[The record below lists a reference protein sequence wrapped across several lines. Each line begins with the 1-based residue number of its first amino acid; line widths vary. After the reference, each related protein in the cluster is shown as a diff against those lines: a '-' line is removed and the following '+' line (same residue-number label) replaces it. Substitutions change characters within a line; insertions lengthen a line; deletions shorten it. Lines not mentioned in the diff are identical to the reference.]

1 MDRDIRES
9 LLRELIDDPDA
20 RNDYVD
26 MLLDSTVAL
35 QIKTLRQQRGWT
47 QRQLAERAGMKQ
59 SRISAME
66 RTEYS
71 AWSLRTLRRLAQAF
85 DLRLRVSFE
94 AFGSLLDDYAR
105 LGREDLERPSFG
117 DDPAFKDDAS
127 ARAAD
132 GEVVVGLSEQRKDS
146 APPSPAESSVGDSR
160 RSSGKPRP
168 GERPR
173 DRPSL

>member
-1 MDRDIRES
+1 MDRDIRGS
-9 LLRELIDDPDA
+9 LLEELIDDPDA
-20 RNDYVD
+20 RSDYAE

-66 RTEYS
+66 KTDYS

-85 DLRLRVSFE
+85 DLRLRVTFE
-94 AFGSLLDDYAR
+94 DFGSLLDDYTR

-117 DDPAFKDDAS
+117 EDPAFKSGAS
-127 ARAAD
+127 PRA
-132 GEVVVGLSEQRKDS
+132 VGLSDQCKDS
-146 APPSPAESSVGDSR
+146 TSPSAAEIGVGEPK
-160 RSSGKPRP
+160 RSSGKSRP
-168 GERPR
+168 GDRPR